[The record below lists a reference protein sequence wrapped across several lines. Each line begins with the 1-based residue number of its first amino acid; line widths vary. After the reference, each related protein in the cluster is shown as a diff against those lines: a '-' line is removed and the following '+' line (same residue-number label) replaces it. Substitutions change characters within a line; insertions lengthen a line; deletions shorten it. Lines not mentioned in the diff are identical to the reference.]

1 MVLKKAL
8 LICSRRS
15 KGRMSA
21 PDVPVVEIFELT
33 SRNGPCKG

>member
-8 LICSRRS
+8 LICRRS

-33 SRNGPCKG
+33 SQNGPCKG